1 MSSGGGPSNTTSTN
15 LTTNIPEYAQPYV
28 LNMLGKADSLT
39 NPNQNPYQ
47 QYQGQGLQGT
57 QIAGFNPTQ
66 TNAFNNVQN
75 MQVPGQTGQATG
87 IAGLTS
93 LNAMDPGQYQQNV
106 GSYMSP
112 YTDNVIRNQEQSAI
126 RDYGRS
132 LPQLGASAIRSG
144 AVGGTRDALVQSEA
158 NRNLQNT
165 LAGIDA
171 QGYQNA
177 YTNAQGAYTGQ
188 QQTALAGAQQLGQLG
203 QQQYSQQAGIA
214 NAQLG
219 VGNQQQQLQQN
230 LYNTQYQNFLNQQN
244 YPYAQLSYM
253 SGLLRGTAPASL
265 GNQYTQ
271 QNAAANGPA
280 LGQMAAGL
288 GSLFGAGA

>member
-1 MSSGGGPSNTTSTN
+1 VSGGGGGPSNTTSTN
-15 LTTNIPEYAQPYV
+15 VTTNIPEYAQPYV
-28 LNMLGKADSLT
+28 LNMLGKGEALT
-39 NPNQNPYQ
+39 NPNSNPYQ

-66 TNAFNNVQN
+66 TGAFDKIQN

-87 IAGLTS
+87 IAGLTA
-93 LNAMDPGQYQQNV
+93 LNAMDPSQYQQNV
-106 GSYMSP
+106 SNYMSP
-112 YTDNVIRNQEQSAI
+112 YTDNVIRNQENSAI

-132 LPQLGASAIRSG
+132 LPQLGSAASQMG
-144 AVGGTRDALVQSEA
+144 GLGGTREALMASES

-165 LAGIDA
+165 LSNIDA

-177 YTNAQGAYTGQ
+177 YTNAQGAYGGQ
-188 QQTALAGAQQLGQLG
+188 QQAAYQGAGMLGQLG
-203 QQQYSQQAGIA
+203 QQQYQQQAGLA
-214 NAQLG
+214 SAQLG
-219 VGNQQQQLQQN
+219 AGNQQQQLQQN

-253 SGLLRGTAPASL
+253 SGLLRGTSPASM

-271 QNAAANGPA
+271 QNAAANGPQ

-288 GSLFGAGA
+288 GSLFGGG